1 MPFAAL
7 CTMLAE
13 TPRVPRT
20 VQDLILRSNVQEL
33 TVILGTLALRK
44 EVTQGHAC
52 EIVLMQIF
60 AEVTLLA
67 LAAEPVLTYVCSSCA

>member
-7 CTMLAE
+7 GTMLAE

-20 VQDLILRSNVQEL
+20 VQDLIFRSNVQEL
-33 TVILGTLALRK
+33 TVILRTLALRK
-44 EVTQGHAC
+44 EVAQGHAC
-52 EIVLMQIF
+52 QIVLMQIF

-67 LAAEPVLTYVCSSCA
+67 LAAEPVLAYVCSSCA